1 MNIKKRIDILWPL
14 YDINKN
20 GYLEKD
26 EAKLL
31 FTDIFEQFGRMIDGN
46 LLDNVLKAVDEDE
59 NDIISK
65 EEFNDLLIEE
75 FTQIN

>member
-1 MNIKKRIDILWPL
+1 MEIKKRIDILWPL
-14 YDINKN
+14 YDTNKN

-31 FTDIFEQFGRMIDGN
+31 FTDIFEQFGRIIDGN
-46 LLDNVLKAVDEDE
+46 LLDNVLRAVDEDE

-75 FTQIN
+75 FTQIK